1 MAPYLLGTLAARWPR
16 LYGERRFRPRM
27 SGAVAALRR
36 AAPAVTVATAAVL
49 VALGVLLVTDRL
61 GWVSARLR
69 A

>member
-1 MAPYLLGTLAARWPR
+1 MALYLLGTLAARWPP
-16 LYGERRFRPRM
+16 LYRERRFRPRT